1 MAAVYEVPWWRTM
14 RHIILPALAVPVF
27 TAVSLASGL
36 AVRITIMAELLGS
49 DDGAG
54 YMIALAR
61 TNLDTA
67 KVFAWAVILISLV
80 ILLDYAV
87 INPLKRFATRWE
99 TEQRKETGQP
109 EAGS

>member
-1 MAAVYEVPWWRTM
+1 
-14 RHIILPALAVPVF
+14 
-27 TAVSLASGL
+27 
-36 AVRITIMAELLGS
+36 
-49 DDGAG
+49 
-54 YMIALAR
+54 MIALAR

-67 KVFAWAVILISLV
+67 KVFAWAVVLISLV